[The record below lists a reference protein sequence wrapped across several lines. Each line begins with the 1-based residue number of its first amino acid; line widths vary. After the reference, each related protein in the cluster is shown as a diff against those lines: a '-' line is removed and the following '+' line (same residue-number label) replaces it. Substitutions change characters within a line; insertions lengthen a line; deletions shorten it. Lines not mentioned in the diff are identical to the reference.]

1 MLGHALDRK
10 LKELEEINKR
20 LRSRLADVT
29 REQKEPDAVDEDMV
43 ADEFERD
50 INTCTA
56 EAEERISFDSSSDG
70 ADEKRL
76 LSPANSHHFCPAET
90 AADKFLAEGKQ
101 RIDTLLEKL
110 NLLAN
115 ADKDKNVEDRYVSGC
130 SVGSSRQLEQC
141 VDTIFDSTF
150 IKQMKSFDCSTTPSG
165 IFSPESVSSVSMT
178 DSSLDTQ
185 LAVSRQAPEG
195 EGNSTDV

>member
-1 MLGHALDRK
+1 
-10 LKELEEINKR
+10 
-20 LRSRLADVT
+20 
-29 REQKEPDAVDEDMV
+29 MV

-56 EAEERISFDSSSDG
+56 EADELISFDSNSDET
-70 ADEKRL
+70 AERRL
-76 LSPANSHHFCPAET
+76 LSPANSHHFRPAET

-115 ADKDKNVEDRYVSGC
+115 ADKEKTVVEDRYVSGC

-141 VDTIFDSTF
+141 MDTIFDSTF

-165 IFSPESVSSVSMT
+165 IFSPESAVSTVSMT

-185 LAVSRQAPEG
+185 LAVCRQAPEG